1 MENLVTVA
9 RQVAILFVLMGFG
22 VAMRKAKFFRDNAID
37 GIVNVLILV
46 VTPCLI
52 IDVFQ
57 RPFDPSMLKGLG
69 CAFALA
75 VLIHVVLIV
84 LSKLVVRHR
93 DEDVRRPLRLAAVFS
108 NAGFMGIPLEQAIL
122 GDAGVFYGIVYIVV
136 FNLFMWSW
144 GLCVMKNGKGRLGTP
159 VPSRPPRLALTGR
172 PSVAAPVA
180 EAATV
185 RASSLFN
192 LHSVVNPGT
201 VGLALGAPLFFCSV
215 KLPDVIGVPIH
226 HMANLNTPLAM
237 IVIGYAL
244 AGAEFGKVLRTGAV
258 YVTVFIRLVG
268 CPLLALAALYPLRH
282 SLDRNMMLATVIAA
296 AAPVAA
302 MVSMFAA
309 KYRRDV
315 DVSVAVVSGTTLLSI
330 LTMPAV
336 IAFAMAVL

>member
-1 MENLVTVA
+1 MDNLLTVA
-9 RQVAILFVLMGFG
+9 QQVAILFVLMGFG
-22 VAMRKAKFFRDNAID
+22 AVMRKAKFFKGNAID

-52 IDVFQ
+52 VDVFQ
-57 RPFDPSMLKGLG
+57 RPFDPSKLEGLG

-84 LSKLVVRHR
+84 LSRFVVRHR
-93 DEDVRRPLRLAAVFS
+93 DENVRRPLRLAAVFS

-122 GDAGVFYGIVYIVV
+122 GDVGVFYGVVYIVV

-144 GLCVMKNGKGRLGTP
+144 GYGTMQNTSAP
-159 VPSRPPRLALTGR
+159 GTRYQALSTKMW
-172 PSVAAPVA
+172 
-180 EAATV
+180 
-185 RASSLFN
+185 
-192 LHSVVNPGT
+192 VNPGT
-201 VGLALGAPLFFCSV
+201 VGLVLGAPLFFLSV
-215 KLPDVIGVPIH
+215 KLPAVIGVPVH

-258 YVTVFIRLVG
+258 YVATVVRLVA
-268 CPLLALAALYPLRH
+268 CPLLAIAALYPFRAA
-282 SLDRNMMLATVIAA
+282 LDRNMMLAMVIAA
-296 AAPVAA
+296 SAPVAA

-309 KYRRDV
+309 KFRRDV

-330 LTMPAV
+330 LTMPVV
-336 IAFAMAVL
+336 IALAMAVL

>member
-22 VAMRKAKFFRDNAID
+22 AAMRKAKFFKDNAID

-52 IDVFQ
+52 VDVFQ
-57 RPFDPSMLKGLG
+57 RPFDPSKLKGLG

-84 LSKLVVRHR
+84 LSKGVVRHR
-93 DEDVRRPLRLAAVFS
+93 DENVRRPLCLAAVFS

-122 GDAGVFYGIVYIVV
+122 GDVGVFYGIVYVVV
-136 FNLFMWSW
+136 FNLFIWSW
-144 GLCVMKNGKGRLGTP
+144 GLRTMCTAGNGERGSGNRVKMI
-159 VPSRPPRLALTGR
+159 
-172 PSVAAPVA
+172 
-180 EAATV
+180 
-185 RASSLFN
+185 
-192 LHSVVNPGT
+192 VNPGT
-201 VGLALGAPLFFCSV
+201 VGLALGAPLFFLSV
-215 KLPDVIGVPIH
+215 KLPEVIAVPVH

-258 YVTVFIRLVG
+258 YVATVVRLVA
-268 CPLLALAALYPLRH
+268 CPLLAIVALYPFRTV
-282 SLDRNMMLATVIAA
+282 LDRNMMLAMVIAA
-296 AAPVAA
+296 SAPVAA
-302 MVSMFAA
+302 MVSMFAT
-309 KYRRDV
+309 KFRRDV

-330 LTMPAV
+330 LTMPVV
-336 IAFAMAVL
+336 IAFAMEVFK

>member
-22 VAMRKAKFFRDNAID
+22 AVMRKAKFFKGNAID

-52 IDVFQ
+52 VDVFQ
-57 RPFDPSMLKGLG
+57 RPFDPSKLKGLG
-69 CAFALA
+69 VAFALA

-84 LSKLVVRHR
+84 LSLLIVRHR

-108 NAGFMGIPLEQAIL
+108 NAGFMGVPLEQAIL
-122 GDAGVFYGIVYIVV
+122 GDAGVFYGVVYIVV

-144 GLCVMKNGKGRLGTP
+144 GYHIMKNEERRVMNVGGKT
-159 VPSRPPRLALTGR
+159 
-172 PSVAAPVA
+172 
-180 EAATV
+180 
-185 RASSLFN
+185 
-192 LHSVVNPGT
+192 LHSSFFTLHSIVNPGT
-201 VGLALGAPLFFCSV
+201 VGLALGAPLFFLSV
-215 KLPDVIGVPIH
+215 KLPEVIGVPIH

-244 AGAEFGKVLRTGAV
+244 AGAEFGKVLRTGSV
-258 YVTVFIRLVG
+258 YVATLLRLAV
-268 CPLLALAALYPLRH
+268 CPLLVIAALYPFRAT
-282 SLDRNMMLATVIAA
+282 LDRNMMLAMVIAA
-296 AAPVAA
+296 SAPVGA

-309 KYRRDV
+309 KFHRDV

-330 LTMPAV
+330 LTMPVV
-336 IAFAMAVL
+336 IALAMGVL